1 MSKKAIILA
10 GGKGSRL
17 GPYTTVLPKPLLPIG
32 DRAILDVVVHQL
44 RSHGFTDLT
53 FAVGY
58 LAHLIQA
65 VFADG
70 AAHGVSIDY
79 HMEREPL
86 GTAGALATI
95 EGLDDT
101 FLAMN
106 GDVLTTLDYRYLF
119 EAHRNAGNLLTIAT
133 HRRVVRTE
141 YGVIHLD
148 GQVGETAA
156 VTGYEEKPDI
166 PYVVSMGIYV
176 AEPAVLD
183 YVDAG
188 SFLDVPELVLR
199 LLANGERVGS
209 FLYNGYWLDIGRHE
223 DYEKAIVEY
232 EQLKQQLFGE
242 YEKAAVSPA
251 SGQTGNGVG
260 GAGWSTG
267 PLRAV
272 GAPDTG

>member
-1 MSKKAIILA
+1 MPGDGESRERQDDPPQAVSKKAVILA

-17 GPYTTVLPKPLLPIG
+17 GPYTTVLPKPLLPVG

-44 RSHGFTDLT
+44 RSHGFTELT

-58 LAHLIQA
+58 LAHLIEA
-65 VFADG
+65 VFGDG
-70 AAHGVSIDY
+70 SNHGVSIDY

-95 EGLDDT
+95 EGLDET

-106 GDVLTTLDYRYLF
+106 GDVLTTLDYRSLF
-119 EAHRNAGNLLTIAT
+119 NAHRASGNVLTIAT

-148 GQVGETAA
+148 GQVGETTA

-166 PYVVSMGIYV
+166 PYIVSMGVYV

-183 YVDAG
+183 YVEAG
-188 SFLDVPELVLR
+188 SVLDIPELVLR
-199 LLANGERVGS
+199 LLANRQRVGS
-209 FLYNGYWLDIGRHE
+209 FLYDGYWLDIGRHE
-223 DYEKAIVEY
+223 DYERAIVEY
-232 EQLKQQLFGE
+232 EQLKHQLFPE
-242 YEKAAVSPA
+242 YEMAQA
-251 SGQTGNGVG
+251 
-260 GAGWSTG
+260 
-267 PLRAV
+267 
-272 GAPDTG
+272 